1 MAEKTQP
8 TFFIHDYET
17 FGKHPARD
25 RPAQFAGVRTD
36 MDFNIIGEPLVIYCR
51 PADDYLP
58 EPEAVM
64 ITGITPQVALA
75 KGVNEAEFAR
85 QIHDAFSVPGTCIM
99 GYNNIRFDD
108 EVSRN
113 LFYRNFYDPYAY
125 SWQNGNSRWD
135 LLDALR
141 ACYALRPEGIVWPE
155 NDDGLPSFRLE
166 HLTKANGIS
175 HEQAHDAMSDVYATI
190 AMAKLFKQAQPKL
203 FEYLFPLRNKNKISA
218 LIDIPQMKPLVHVSG
233 MFGAAR
239 SNTSWVVPLAWHPDN
254 RNAVIMCDLA
264 GDMTPL
270 LELDSAALRERL
282 YTRRDALEA
291 DQSAVPLKLVHI
303 NKCPVLAPANTLR
316 PEDAERLGIDRQRC
330 LDNLAL
336 LRSNAS
342 VREKVVELFAE
353 APAFTASDDV
363 DLRLYDGFFGDA
375 DRMAMKIIQETAPQ
389 NLPALD
395 LTFAD
400 NRLEPLLFRYRARNF
415 PGTLDDREQQR
426 WLQHRRAVFT
436 PERLQDYLSE
446 LSNLYQLHE
455 DDKEKMA
462 QLKALYAYAQEL
474 VG

>member
-113 LFYRNFYDPYAY
+113 IFYRNFYDPYAY

-282 YTRRDALEA
+282 YTRRDALEP

-330 LDNLAL
+330 LNNLAL